1 MMFKAAVNIEEE
13 AAGVRRVTEEAAG
26 VRSVTEEEEEEAAA
40 GAGRLHELVVRAAA
54 RHGTRTA
61 VCYES
66 EADGARLC
74 YTYSQVTCLGNTL
87 KELLYLHCDFS
98 QSYVI
103 GLYCQPTVNLP
114 SCILGILHTGAAF
127 CPINP
132 ECSPR
137 LSAHFMQRCKMM
149 YILIQK
155 DMIQQFRDLL
165 STWLYIDVEYD
176 IPKLYVVLVKIQ
188 WQVTNMDS
196 LAPEPRNKENVI
208 YSKIRGL
215 KEGSLETTEEHK
227 KKHAHKYVDCQRR
240 GFVAYI
246 LQTSG
251 TTGTPKIVRVPHQ
264 CIVPNIQHLK
274 SIFEISSDDV
284 IFMASPLTFDP
295 SIVEMFVALCSGAT
309 LLIVPPVVK
318 MMPKRLNKVL
328 FNDHKVSVLQATPTL
343 IKRFGSEILASVV
356 LSANTS
362 LRVLALGGEAF
373 PSLCVLKSWRGEGN
387 KTQIFNLYGITEVSS
402 WATYYRIPEEILC
415 NATRHEEC
423 VPLGFPLLGTTL
435 DVMDNSGQVIQEGE
449 GQVFIGGKERICFLD
464 DEITVCPGTMRAT
477 GDWVIIKDEHMYYLG
492 RQDNQIKRHGKR
504 VNLESIQQ
512 VAESLKQVE
521 ACVVTKCDEDKLVLF
536 VVPRVI
542 SEQHKGNTTNFRRDI
557 LLDLGK
563 HLSPHAI
570 PDDVVQISSL
580 PFTAHGKI
588 DQTTLIQTYREKT
601 KAKISN
607 NVLGKKELW
616 EGIQRLWKVVLNLPE
631 GLPDVSENCMFLY
644 SGGDSLKAL
653 RLTEEIETLVGQTVF
668 GLAEVILNSSLLD
681 IYNHIIEAI
690 FFETKNN
697 EELNDKNDRKIK
709 RKRIKDESARS
720 HSKQIKQW
728 RSTASIGNIT
738 TVSRGS
744 QITKLNTNV
753 SYENCENRPD
763 VQEGKDLM
771 DAESNGEER
780 KGHNSSNVSENV
792 NANMSINEEKMSVK
806 NNSWE
811 SFVNKVV
818 KPQRNDGKVIPED
831 RVANCTTVSLKIRWK
846 SDTAKCV
853 DASPLLVISENNGS
867 DATLYIGSHSHRI
880 QAIDVLSGKIKWE
893 RILGDRI
900 ESSACISRCGKF
912 IIVGCYDGSVCVLK
926 GNDGETFWIFCT
938 GNSVKSS
945 PIVDPDL
952 GLVFVGSHDQH
963 IYALDILDKACV
975 WKLHCGGGAVFSTP
989 CLNKSPRL
997 LYVATLGESLV
1008 AVNPDTGS
1016 VVWKRS
1022 CGKPLFSSPQCTS
1035 QSVYIGCVDGSLQ
1048 CFSHNGDQFWQ
1059 FSTGGP
1065 IFSSPCIYSF
1075 SATNQKIICGSYDCF
1090 VYCLNEDGDL
1100 VWKFETSNQVYAVPF
1115 VFTNCDLND
1124 RTLVAVISTDGNLWI
1139 LVATTGELVTS
1150 YSLPGEVFSSPV
1162 VWKETLIVGCR
1173 NNYVYCLEMSTSEQK
1188 KMALGES
1195 EQFPQ

>member
-449 GQVFIGGKERICFLD
+449 GQVFI
-464 DEITVCPGTMRAT
+464 
-477 GDWVIIKDEHMYYLG
+477 
-492 RQDNQIKRHGKR
+492 
-504 VNLESIQQ
+504 
-512 VAESLKQVE
+512 
-521 ACVVTKCDEDKLVLF
+521 
-536 VVPRVI
+536 
-542 SEQHKGNTTNFRRDI
+542 
-557 LLDLGK
+557 
-563 HLSPHAI
+563 
-570 PDDVVQISSL
+570 
-580 PFTAHGKI
+580 GKI